1 MEADLV
7 GAERRISSLPTET
20 LLDIFDHCR
29 VKYYDF
35 FLDSISVRGGPLS
48 VTSVC
53 QRWRHVALSTPT
65 LWTDVHLNIL
75 TYSLGDAIARLQ
87 GLLERSGD
95 LPLSVIVQNH
105 CITPESDLVPALQ
118 LLASHSARWEHAD
131 IALRNSQFCNL
142 TSIRGCLPL
151 LRRANISIRGYTFGA
166 QWDPYRGLFAECP
179 ALESFEHVGQN
190 FDLPWEQLIR
200 YSARR
205 PLLPLQFHDVKRLK
219 NVRALELQTV
229 LVDDFTSEPRSSRLH
244 LPSLERAFIAPV
256 DLSISR
262 APALTECHIYGHLE
276 TAESVH
282 ELANALRAGACSL
295 TVLSIYL
302 YHQAASAEALSL
314 VLAACPNLCVLRLR
328 LQYELFDD
336 GEASAL
342 LIELF
347 TTLIVREDALPLVP
361 KLEELT
367 IMTLVC
373 RPLDGFQSLVDVIA
387 SRDGALR
394 AFSLYTVVGQYD
406 ITAREGLFDS
416 GGQCIVSIKY
426 DLSPEEYEGIWE
438 DMRRV

>member
-7 GAERRISSLPTET
+7 GAERGISSLPTET

-48 VTSVC
+48 VTS
-53 QRWRHVALSTPT
+53 LSMPT

-105 CITPESDLVPALQ
+105 CITPDSDLVPALQ

-142 TSIRGCLPL
+142 TSVRGCLPL
-151 LRRANISIRGYTFGA
+151 LRRATISIRGYTFGA

-190 FDLPWEQLIR
+190 FDLPWEQLVR
-200 YSARR
+200 YSTRR
-205 PLLPLQFHDVKRLK
+205 PLLPLQFHDLKRLTS
-219 NVRALELQTV
+219 VRALGLQTV
-229 LVDDFTSEPRSSRLH
+229 LASDFTPEQRSSQLH
-244 LPSLERAFIAPV
+244 LPSLERAFV
-256 DLSISR
+256 DPSDLPILR
-262 APALTECHIYGHLE
+262 APALTQCHFYGHLE
-276 TAESVH
+276 TSESVH
-282 ELANALRAGACSL
+282 ELANALSGCPCSL
-295 TVLSIYL
+295 TVLSIFL
-302 YHQAASAEALSL
+302 YQEAASAGALSL
-314 VLAACPNLCVLRLR
+314 VLAACPNLRVLRLR
-328 LQYELFDD
+328 MQYKLVHDED
-336 GEASAL
+336 ASAL

-347 TTLIVREDALPLVP
+347 TTFIVREDALPLVP

-367 IMTLVC
+367 VMTLIY
-373 RPLDGFQSLVDVIA
+373 RPLDGLRSLEDAIA
-387 SRDGALR
+387 SRRDMLR
-394 AFSLYTVVGQYD
+394 S
-406 ITAREGLFDS
+406 
-416 GGQCIVSIKY
+416 VSAP
-426 DLSPEEYEGIWE
+426 SENGF
-438 DMRRV
+438 

>member
-95 LPLSVIVQNH
+95 LPLSVI
-105 CITPESDLVPALQ
+105 

-151 LRRANISIRGYTFGA
+151 LRRATISIRGYTFGA
-166 QWDPYRGLFAECP
+166 QWDPYRGLSAECP

-190 FDLPWEQLIR
+190 FDLPWEQLVR
-200 YSARR
+200 YSTRR
-205 PLLPLQFHDVKRLK
+205 PLLPLQFHDLKRLTS
-219 NVRALELQTV
+219 VRALGLQTV
-229 LVDDFTSEPRSSRLH
+229 LASDFTPEQRSSQLH
-244 LPSLERAFIAPV
+244 LPSPERAFV
-256 DLSISR
+256 DPSDLPILR
-262 APALTECHIYGHLE
+262 APALTQCHFYGYLE
-276 TAESVH
+276 TSESVH
-282 ELANALRAGACSL
+282 ELANALSGSPCSL
-295 TVLSIYL
+295 TVLSIFL
-302 YHQAASAEALSL
+302 YQEAASAEALSL
-314 VLAACPNLCVLRLR
+314 VLAACPNLRVLRLR
-328 LQYELFDD
+328 MQYKLVHDED
-336 GEASAL
+336 ASAL

-347 TTLIVREDALPLVP
+347 TTFIVREDALPLVP

-367 IMTLVC
+367 VMTLIY
-373 RPLDGFQSLVDVIA
+373 RPLDGLRSLEDAIA
-387 SRDGALR
+387 SRRDMLR
-394 AFSLYTVVGQYD
+394 SVSLYTVVGQYD
-406 ITAREGLFDS
+406 VLAREGLFDS
-416 GGQCIVSIKY
+416 GGPCVASIKY
-426 DLSPEEYEGIWE
+426 DLSPEEYGRIWE
-438 DMRRV
+438 DIRRV

>member
-35 FLDSISVRGGPLS
+35 ALDSISVRGGPLS

-65 LWTDVHLNIL
+65 LWTDVHLNI
-75 TYSLGDAIARLQ
+75 YPHPLGDVIARLQ
-87 GLLERSGD
+87 SLLERSGD
-95 LPLSVIVQNH
+95 LPLSVIVRNH
-105 CITPESDLVPALQ
+105 GIAPLSGLVPALQ
-118 LLASHSARWEHAD
+118 LLASHSTRWEHAD
-131 IALRNSQFCNL
+131 IALRNNHFCNL

-151 LRRANISIRGYTFGA
+151 LRRATIYIRGYIIGA
-166 QWDPYRGLFAECP
+166 QWDPYRGLFVECP

-190 FDLPWEQLIR
+190 FDLPWKQLIR
-200 YSARR
+200 YSAR
-205 PLLPLQFHDVKRLK
+205 PLLPLQFHDLKGLK

-229 LVDDFTSEPRSSRLH
+229 LVNDFTSEQRSSQLH
-244 LPSLERAFIAPV
+244 LPSLERAFIAAV
-256 DLSISR
+256 DLSTLR

-276 TAESVH
+276 TVESVH
-282 ELANALRAGACSL
+282 ELANALSAGPCSL
-295 TVLSIYL
+295 TALSIYL
-302 YHQAASAEALSL
+302 YHKAASAEALSRVL
-314 VLAACPNLCVLRLR
+314 VACPNLRVLRLR

-336 GEASAL
+336 GDASAL

-347 TTLIVREDALPLVP
+347 TTLIIREDALPLVP

-373 RPLDGFQSLVDVIA
+373 RPLDGFQSLADAIA

-394 AFSLYTVVGQYD
+394 AVSLYTVVGQYD
-406 ITAREGLFDS
+406 LTAREGLFDS
-416 GGQCIVSIKY
+416 GRPCTVSIKY
-426 DLSPEEYEGIWE
+426 DLSPEEYAEIWE